1 VAEPAPTPRTETGT
15 APAISLTG
23 VTRVFG
29 SQPAIVGVRLVV
41 GRGEVVL
48 LRGANGAGKST
59 LLRVLAVV
67 GRVTLEDVGL
77 LDGES
82 RRAPMEPFPGE
93 DRPRKL
99 PMAAVRGL
107 ELDIRSERSR

>member
-1 VAEPAPTPRTETGT
+1 MAELAPTPRTETDT

-48 LRGANGAGKST
+48 LRGANGAGIGTGRALRWARGASQAR
-59 LLRVLAVV
+59 LL
-67 GRVTLEDVGL
+67 TC
-77 LDGES
+77 
-82 RRAPMEPFPGE
+82 
-93 DRPRKL
+93 
-99 PMAAVRGL
+99 
-107 ELDIRSERSR
+107 

>member
-1 VAEPAPTPRTETGT
+1 MAESAPTPRTETDA

-48 LRGANGAGKST
+48 LRGANGAGIGTVDTTAMGSWSFSGR
-59 LLRVLAVV
+59 LL
-67 GRVTLEDVGL
+67 TC
-77 LDGES
+77 
-82 RRAPMEPFPGE
+82 
-93 DRPRKL
+93 
-99 PMAAVRGL
+99 
-107 ELDIRSERSR
+107 